1 MVIGMYESYIR
12 KEMFCPAS
20 TTNTP
25 PPPPSRSGNPLWILK
40 HDGRECCGQIII
52 SINSKSK
59 RMIFRD
65 F

>member
-1 MVIGMYESYIR
+1 MVIGMYKSYIR
-12 KEMFCPAS
+12 KEMCCPAS

-25 PPPPSRSGNPLWILK
+25 PPPPSCSGDPLWILK
-40 HDGRECCGQIII
+40 YDGLECSGQRII

-59 RMIFRD
+59 RMIFRE